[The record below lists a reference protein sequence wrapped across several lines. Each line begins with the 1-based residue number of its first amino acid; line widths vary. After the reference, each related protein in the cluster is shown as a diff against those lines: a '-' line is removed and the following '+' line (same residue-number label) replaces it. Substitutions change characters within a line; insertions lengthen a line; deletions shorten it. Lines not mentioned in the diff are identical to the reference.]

1 MIVVIILLVV
11 ATATSG
17 VIFKP
22 GAWYETLRKPDW
34 TPPNRAFPIV
44 WTALYAMIAVAGWLV
59 WREAGLG
66 LSMLLWFAQLLAN
79 FLWSWLFFGLRRM
92 DLGFA
97 DIVILWLLIAAF
109 IVAVW
114 PVSVWAA
121 LLFVPYL
128 AWVTLAGLL
137 NLSIWRLNWNG
148 GDRI

>member
-1 MIVVIILLVV
+1 MTVVIILLVV

-17 VIFKP
+17 LVFKP

-59 WREAGLG
+59 WRESGLG
-66 LSMLLWFAQLLAN
+66 LPMLLWFAQLLVN
-79 FLWSWLFFGLRRM
+79 FLWSWLFFGMRRM

-109 IVAVW
+109 IAAAW
-114 PVSVWAA
+114 PVSIWAA

-137 NLSIWRLNWNG
+137 NLSIWRLNSNG
-148 GDRI
+148 GDRV